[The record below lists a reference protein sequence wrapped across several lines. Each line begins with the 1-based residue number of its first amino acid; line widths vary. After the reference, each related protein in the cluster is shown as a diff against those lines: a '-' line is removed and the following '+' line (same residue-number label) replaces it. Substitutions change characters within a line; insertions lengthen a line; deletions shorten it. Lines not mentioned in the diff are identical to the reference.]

1 MTSLSSPYKE
11 WFSFDLDI
19 FQINAIQAIM
29 DKKHALVTAHTGSGK
44 TIPAEFAVRYFHQK
58 QKRIIYTSPIK
69 SLSNQKYNEFTKQ
82 FPNISFGILTGDI
95 KYNPD
100 ADVLIMTTEILRNIL
115 FHHRQDIQTIRLGT
129 ISFQI
134 NMADVGC
141 IIFDEV
147 HYINDQQRGKVWEE
161 CIMNSPKHIQLVML
175 SATIDRASYFANWV
189 SSTTKRKV
197 EICGTNHRV
206 VPLVHYSMLSI
217 QDSTFTKIAKKDPK
231 VALSL
236 NHTMI
241 PIKEPSKTY
250 REKIIHRVHNIQTY
264 LDRMKYVSK
273 PTYVLNDTIKILRD
287 TDKLPAICFV
297 FSRKKA
303 EEYARQISIN
313 LHDSPNVTDD
323 TRKTSKVH
331 QECMHII
338 RKLNNHQEY
347 STNIEYQHTISLLE
361 KGIAVHHSGILPI
374 LREMIELLFSKGY
387 IKCLFATE
395 TFAVGINMPTKTV
408 IFTSLKKYDGVQERY
423 LYSHEY
429 TQMAGR
435 AGRRGLDPIGHVIHL
450 HSMFEAPTS
459 SEYALI
465 LSGKPQTLHSK
476 FDIDFPLIIRCMR
489 NGIIDMDSFQEYYKN
504 SMLQCDMDGEI
515 VSMEKEIHQL
525 ETKNTEY
532 KIHLHLCSNP
542 IIHNTFKEYLSID
555 HIIKT
560 MRLKPK
566 QLRSYKEKHGDIETI
581 LINEFPNEHIQDKI
595 NMFDEMEATH
605 KEIKRI
611 QQNIDGYYRYFRE
624 ETQKRYNILQ
634 ENGFIHPEEPRLRM
648 KGLFTSYIQECNC
661 LLMGDLYTSGYLHH
675 LNTIEMIQVLSCF
688 TDIRVRESYRIF
700 HYSGNEQI
708 EKCLERITNSILR
721 YSKIETHEVGYMND
735 EDYYVHYDLIEYM
748 NSWVNA
754 DTEEK
759 VKYILSDAKQY
770 GIFQG
775 EFVKAILKI
784 NAIAEEIESFC
795 DEINDNELKKVVS
808 RVSEKTLKYIATNQS
823 LYV

>member
-1 MTSLSSPYKE
+1 MTTLISPYKD

-19 FQINAIQAIM
+19 FQINAIQAII
-29 DKKHALVTAHTGSGK
+29 DRKHALVTAHTGSGK
-44 TIPAEFAVRYFHQK
+44 TIPAEFAIQYFHQK
-58 QKRIIYTSPIK
+58 KKRVIYTSPIK
-69 SLSNQKYNEFTKQ
+69 SLSNQKYHEFTKQ
-82 FPNISFGILTGDI
+82 FPKISFGILTGDI

-115 FHHRQDIQTIRLGT
+115 FHHRQDIHTIRLGT

-134 NMADVGC
+134 NMDDVEC

-161 CIMNSPKHIQLVML
+161 CIMNSPHHIQLVML

-189 SSTTKRKV
+189 SNTTKRQV
-197 EICGTNHRV
+197 DICGTNHRV
-206 VPLVHYSMLSI
+206 VPLVHYSMISI
-217 QDSTFTKIAKKDPK
+217 QDSTFAKITTKDPK
-231 VALSL
+231 IDLSL
-236 NHTMI
+236 NHSMI
-241 PIKEPSKTY
+241 PIKEPSNPY
-250 REKIIHRVHNIQTY
+250 REKIIHRVHKIQAY
-264 LDRMKYVSK
+264 LDRMNYVSK

-303 EEYARQISIN
+303 EEYAQQININ
-313 LHDSPNVTDD
+313 LHDSQNVTDD
-323 TRKTSKVH
+323 TRKTSKVN

-338 RKLNNHQEY
+338 RKLTNHTEY
-347 STNIEYQHTISLLE
+347 SNNIEYQQTISLLE

-408 IFTSLKKYDGVQERY
+408 LFTSLNKYDGIQERY

-450 HSMFEAPTS
+450 HSMFEPPTTG
-459 SEYALI
+459 EYSTI
-465 LSGKPQTLHSK
+465 LSGKPQTLQSR
-476 FDIDFPLIIRCMR
+476 FEIDFSLIIRCMR
-489 NGIIDMDSFQEYYKN
+489 NGITNLDSFQEYYKN
-504 SMLQCDMDGEI
+504 SMLQRDMDGEI
-515 VSMEKEIHQL
+515 VSMENELKGLQL
-525 ETKNTEY
+525 KNTEY
-532 KIHLHLCSNP
+532 KIHLHLCGELELYK
-542 IIHNTFKEYLSID
+542 TFQLYID
-555 HIIKT
+555 TKHIIET
-560 MRLKPK
+560 MKLKPK
-566 QLRSYKEKHGDIETI
+566 QLRSYQEKQNELQIQ
-581 LINEFPNEHIQDKI
+581 LSNEFPNEQLQDKI
-595 NMFDEMEATH
+595 NMFIEMEKIH
-605 KEIKRI
+605 KDICKI
-611 QQNIDGYYRYFRE
+611 QQSINNYYKYFRN
-624 ETQKRYNILQ
+624 ETKKRYDILRD
-634 ENGFIHPEEPRLRM
+634 NGFIHPDEPRLRM
-648 KGLFTSYIQECNC
+648 KGMFTSYIQECNC

-688 TDIRVRESYRIF
+688 TDIRVRESMRIF
-700 HYSGNEQI
+700 YYHGNEKV
-708 EKCLERITNSILR
+708 EKCIERITNSVIR
-721 YSKIETHEVGYMND
+721 YGKIETNDIGYMND
-735 EDYYVHYDLIEYM
+735 EDYYVHYDLIDYM
-748 NSWVNA
+748 ESWVKA

-795 DEINDNELKKVVS
+795 DEMNDNKLKTIVS
-808 RVSEKTLKYIATNQS
+808 GISEKTLKYIATNQS